1 MTKRAGVDLD
11 SEIGSAA
18 DGGATG
24 ALDRREQIL
33 QAAVRVFGEKGY
45 WRATTADIATECGIS
60 QPYVYRFFQAKETL
74 FMAALERSAGVLL
87 QGFDAVVA
95 RPSQLIPAITSAYR
109 EMTRTRRSEILIL
122 VQAQV
127 IDEPIIRDAVRDA
140 LGRMHDLVLAR
151 FVLAQ
156 CPDAERA
163 AHQFMA
169 EAMLCNVAVML
180 DLPMFADPAGAGMRL
195 KSTAG
200 GDV

>member
-1 MTKRAGVDLD
+1 
-11 SEIGSAA
+11 
-18 DGGATG
+18 
-24 ALDRREQIL
+24 
-33 QAAVRVFGEKGY
+33 
-45 WRATTADIATECGIS
+45 
-60 QPYVYRFFQAKETL
+60 
-74 FMAALERSAGVLL
+74 MAALERSAGVLL